1 MGSIN
6 NMVENIDK
14 RVRLTC
20 VDIGM
25 LLHIRFL
32 VEALAAVLTRV
43 RSGVGM
49 DQQVRREG
57 TRPFERFAALL
68 TLENTHH
75 LH

>member
-1 MGSIN
+1 
-6 NMVENIDK
+6 
-14 RVRLTC
+14 
-20 VDIGM
+20 M

-32 VEALAAVLTRV
+32 VEALAAILAGV
-43 RSGVGM
+43 RSRVGM

-68 TLENTHH
+68 TLENTHR